1 MQGLILAAG
10 MGRRLGELTK
20 NNPKCMVTVNGVTLI
35 ERMLR
40 QLEAL
45 HLSRVVIVVGYRG
58 QQLIDYIATL
68 GLSTPIT
75 YINNPIYDRT
85 NNIYS
90 LALAKDHLLSE
101 DTLLLESDVIF
112 DDSVLH
118 ALADDPR
125 ETLALV
131 DKYECWMDGTCVTLA
146 EDDSISSFVP
156 GKRLVFSDAEKYYN
170 PVNIFKFR
178 RHFAEG

>member
-90 LALAKDHLLSE
+90 LALAKDHLLS
-101 DTLLLESDVIF
+101 SC
-112 DDSVLH
+112 S
-118 ALADDPR
+118 
-125 ETLALV
+125 
-131 DKYECWMDGTCVTLA
+131 
-146 EDDSISSFVP
+146 
-156 GKRLVFSDAEKYYN
+156 N
-170 PVNIFKFR
+170 PT
-178 RHFAEG
+178 